1 MEKTMTA
8 LKTITPREAAKL
20 VKEGASLIDIRGAD
34 EHARERIQGAENWP
48 LDQLAPK
55 SLTNPKGMI
64 VYHCKTGMRTGANA
78 EKLAEAASCEAFI
91 VEGGLDAWKK
101 SGLPVLADT
110 SQPME
115 VNRQVQITAGA
126 LVLSGV
132 VLGAAVTP
140 AFYLLSAFVGAG
152 LMMAGITGWCGMAR
166 LLAVMPWNR
175 RAA

>member
-1 MEKTMTA
+1 MTA
-8 LKTITPREAAKL
+8 LKTITPQEAAKL

-78 EKLAEAASCEAFI
+78 QKLAEAASCEAFI

-101 SGLPVLADT
+101 AGLPVLADT

-132 VLGAAVTP
+132 VLGAAVSP

-166 LLAVMPWNR
+166 LLAIMPWNR

>member
-1 MEKTMTA
+1 MTA
-8 LKTITPREAAKL
+8 LKTITPQEAAKL

-55 SLTNPKGMI
+55 SLTSPKGMI

-78 EKLAEAASCEAFI
+78 AKLAEAASCEAFI

-166 LLAVMPWNR
+166 LLAIMPWNR
-175 RAA
+175 RVA

>member
-1 MEKTMTA
+1 MTA
-8 LKTITPREAAKL
+8 LKTITPQEAAKL

-78 EKLAEAASCEAFI
+78 QKLAEAASCEAFI

-126 LVLSGV
+126 LVLSGI
-132 VLGAAVTP
+132 VLGAAVSP

-166 LLAVMPWNR
+166 LLAIMPWNR

>member
-1 MEKTMTA
+1 MTA
-8 LKTITPREAAKL
+8 LKTITPQEAAKL

-78 EKLAEAASCEAFI
+78 QTLAEAASCEAFI

-126 LVLSGV
+126 LVLSGI
-132 VLGAAVTP
+132 VLGAAVSP

>member
-1 MEKTMTA
+1 MTA
-8 LKTITPREAAKL
+8 LKTITPQEAAKL
-20 VKEGASLIDIRGAD
+20 VKDGASLIDIRGAD
-34 EHARERIQGAENWP
+34 EHARERIKGAENWP

-78 EKLAEAASCEAFI
+78 QKLAEAASCEAFI

-101 SGLPVLADT
+101 AGLPVLADT
-110 SQPME
+110 SQPLE

-132 VLGAAVTP
+132 VLGAAVSP

-166 LLAVMPWNR
+166 LLAIMPWNR

>member
-1 MEKTMTA
+1 MTA
-8 LKTITPREAAKL
+8 LKTITPQEAAKL

-78 EKLAEAASCEAFI
+78 QKLAEAASCEAFI

-110 SQPME
+110 SQPIE

-132 VLGAAVTP
+132 VLGAAVSP
-140 AFYLLSAFVGAG
+140 VFYLLSAFVGAG

-166 LLAVMPWNR
+166 LLAFMPWNR

>member
-1 MEKTMTA
+1 MTA
-8 LKTITPREAAKL
+8 LKTITPQEAAKL

-34 EHARERIQGAENWP
+34 EHARERIRGAENWP

-78 EKLAEAASCEAFI
+78 QKLAEAASCEAFI

-101 SGLPVLADT
+101 AGLPVLADT

-132 VLGAAVTP
+132 VLGAAVSP

-166 LLAVMPWNR
+166 LLAIMPWNR

>member
-1 MEKTMTA
+1 MTA
-8 LKTITPREAAKL
+8 LKTITPQEAAKL

-55 SLTNPKGMI
+55 SLTNPKGVI

-110 SQPME
+110 SQPIE

>member
-1 MEKTMTA
+1 MTA
-8 LKTITPREAAKL
+8 LKTITPQEAAKL

-78 EKLAEAASCEAFI
+78 QKLAEAASCEAFI

>member
-1 MEKTMTA
+1 MTA
-8 LKTITPREAAKL
+8 LKTITPQEAAKL

-34 EHARERIQGAENWP
+34 EHARERIRGAENWP

-78 EKLAEAASCEAFI
+78 QKLAEAASCEAFI

-101 SGLPVLADT
+101 AGLPVLADT
-110 SQPME
+110 SQPLE

-132 VLGAAVTP
+132 VLGAAASP

-166 LLAVMPWNR
+166 LLAIMPWNR

>member
-1 MEKTMTA
+1 MTA
-8 LKTITPREAAKL
+8 LKTITPQEAAKL

-34 EHARERIQGAENWP
+34 EHARERIRGAENWP

-78 EKLAEAASCEAFI
+78 QKLAEAASCEAFI

-101 SGLPVLADT
+101 AGLPVLADT
-110 SQPME
+110 SQPLE

-132 VLGAAVTP
+132 VLGAAVSP

-166 LLAVMPWNR
+166 LLAIMPWNR